1 MSNSQTVQTNT
12 PVAADDSARGQADNP
27 EPSPRRAGQAGDE
40 NLGMDDAIANPL
52 EPDGERGNWLTR
64 LFKGRRRAIPSF
76 REDLAD
82 ALSADTAL
90 HAFSAGEK
98 AMLHNILRL
107 QDVRVEDLMVPR
119 ADIEAVDTE
128 ISLGDLLKLFEESG
142 HSRMP
147 VYNETLDD
155 PRGMVHIRDVVAYI
169 TRTAGM
175 SKAEIAARK
184 RPVASNLDLKKV
196 NLERPLSALKIIRK
210 VLFVPP
216 SMLAAELM
224 ARMQATRTQ
233 IALVIDEYGGT
244 EGLVSLEDL
253 VEVIVGDIE
262 DEHDVDED
270 VPLIEEKGDGT
281 FIVDAKAELDDVAQA
296 VGSDFQIGEHG
307 EDVDTIG
314 GLLFALT
321 GRVPVRGEVIEA
333 LGYEF
338 RVIDA
343 DPRRLKRIELSVS
356 KRKRAR
362 KPG

>member
-1 MSNSQTVQTNT
+1 MGSPQNMERADPAT
-12 PVAADDSARGQADNP
+12 AADAAQSAEQGDS
-27 EPSPRRAGQAGDE
+27 EPSPSHAGQSGTSTSNTNGSA
-40 NLGMDDAIANPL
+40 AH
-52 EPDGERGNWLTR
+52 DGARNGWLTR
-64 LFKGRRRAIPSF
+64 LFRGRKRALPSF

-82 ALSADTAL
+82 ALSADTTL

-119 ADIEAVDTE
+119 ADIEAVDSE
-128 ISLGDLLKLFEESG
+128 ITLGDLLKLFEESG

-147 VYNETLDD
+147 VYHDTLDD

-169 TRTAGM
+169 TRTAAM
-175 SKAEIAARK
+175 NKQETAARK
-184 RPVASNLDLKKV
+184 RPVAAGLDLKKV
-196 NLERPLSALKIIRK
+196 NLERPLSALKIVRK

-216 SMLAAELM
+216 SMLAADLM
-224 ARMQATRTQ
+224 TRMQATRTQ

-244 EGLVSLEDL
+244 EGLVSLEDI

-270 VPLIEEKGDGT
+270 VPLIEEKGDGV

-296 VGSDFQIGEHG
+296 VGSDFQTGDYG

-314 GLLFALT
+314 GLVFALT
-321 GRVPVRGEVIEA
+321 GRVPVRGEIIEG

-356 KRKRAR
+356 KRKRPR
-362 KPG
+362 KPSDA